1 TKAVSDLAKG
11 GPVHSQAEGVV
22 KLLHS
27 DLTTIHLVT
36 LLEALPI
43 QETLE
48 AINEL
53 REMGL
58 PIGSVIVNRNIP
70 SYLAPEDLAKAAEGV
85 IDADAVRAGLTKA
98 GIT

>member
-1 TKAVSDLAKG
+1 M
-11 GPVHSQAEGVV
+11 
-22 KLLHS
+22 
-27 DLTTIHLVT
+27 T

-43 QETLE
+43 GSPISRNSLM
-48 AINEL
+48 AS
-53 REMGL
+53 RVSW
-58 PIGSVIVNRNIP
+58 IGSVIVNRNIP